1 MKPLLS
7 VLIVSFQSSAL
18 ALAAIDSILA
28 DGKRDF
34 PLEIIVVD
42 NNSDLAQRK
51 ILQEASP
58 PPQVRRFFL
67 ESNLGYGPG
76 NNFAYEQ
83 SQGDYLLVINP
94 DTLVFPGALKT
105 MLDHL
110 ASRPRCAAV
119 GPKTYW
125 DEDRAFLLPPS
136 EIPTFRH
143 LLLIH
148 LAHCFHPLGRLLD
161 RQWLRS
167 SLRHW
172 RKRRPTAVNMLSG
185 GCFMTSRAVVKDIGL
200 FDPIFPLYFE
210 DTDWCRRA
218 RTAGY
223 ELVFL
228 PDAEIVHYYNQ
239 SGQKRTDAH
248 RLFEESLALYCLKHE
263 GPRKLRILNRIRAL
277 THRLSLARKG
287 NKYPYPFENLGVLR
301 QSSPVCFCS
310 EAGEGDF
317 LLQISPDSFFIPAL
331 GGFFRGPPPAFQPS
345 VWKRL
350 GRGRYFA
357 RWMSMKDGTVK
368 KLWTWVKG

>member
-239 SGQKRTDAH
+239 SARKRTDAH
-248 RLFEESLALYCLKHE
+248 RLFHESLMLYCNKHE
-263 GPRKLRILNRIRAL
+263 APWKLRVLQAVGGVTHSLSRTAKRKL
-277 THRLSLARKG
+277 
-287 NKYPYPFENLGVLR
+287 PYAFENLGAAS
-301 QSSPVCFCS
+301 QAPPVPFLP
-310 EAGEGDF
+310 ENQGEIF
-317 LLQISPDSFFIPAL
+317 LLQVSPDPFFIPAS
-331 GGFFRGPPPAFQPS
+331 GGFFREPLHVFPPS
-345 VWKRL
+345 VWERL
-350 GRGRYFA
+350 GPGRYFA
-357 RWMSMKDGTVK
+357 RWVSMKDGSVK
-368 KLWTWVKG
+368 KIWTWVKE